1 LAYTRISEARL
12 VLSHYPESLSAIMAG
27 TTSLSAAYIVSAM
40 LDEIYPE
47 PEKAVGGRKRRK
59 SKTGS
64 SVVRKRS
71 TDATRFA

>member
-1 LAYTRISEARL
+1 
-12 VLSHYPESLSAIMAG
+12 MAG